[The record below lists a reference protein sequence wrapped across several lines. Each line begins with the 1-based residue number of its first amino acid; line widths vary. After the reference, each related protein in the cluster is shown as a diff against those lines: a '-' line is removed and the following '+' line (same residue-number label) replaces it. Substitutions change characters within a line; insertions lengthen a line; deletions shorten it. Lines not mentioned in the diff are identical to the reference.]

1 MKQQN
6 IPQRYH
12 NIFKLLFFDLISIT
26 VQLKPS
32 RYLQANVYSR
42 KHVTGIVYNVETRPK
57 YIFHKKYYSAI
68 PKEQIS

>member
-1 MKQQN
+1 MN
-6 IPQRYH
+6 EAAEYTTEVPQY
-12 NIFKLLFFDLISIT
+12 LSSSFDLISIT

-42 KHVTGIVYNVETRPK
+42 KHVTGIVYNIETRRN
-57 YIFHKKYYSAI
+57 YIFHKKYYFAI